1 MVQRVNSRIDLTTIY
16 SVPEFDPVFA
26 YDPEGKFEDLLKY
39 WQRMVKISHASGSG
53 LIELR
58 IHAFRP
64 EDALAI
70 AEIIVDESSIM
81 INELS
86 DIARIDT
93 TRYAEED
100 LALSLERLK
109 VARRKLSQ
117 FRSKNRIIN
126 PIADLQGQQ
135 GLINSL
141 EAQLADSFIS
151 LNLLKETA
159 SESDPRIEQ
168 AKRRI
173 TVIKTLIEQ
182 ERQKYSANTTA
193 QEGGAHDY
201 TTLVGEYES
210 LSVEVEYAQQA
221 YLATQTILDTARAE
235 AQRQSRYL
243 ATYTK
248 PRLAQSSL
256 YPERFLLSIV
266 TGVFLMMFWAISVL
280 VYYSLRDRR

>member
-1 MVQRVNSRIDLTTIY
+1 VLAPLSASVYYLYEISHDQYTSQVGFTVRSEDISSAQSLLGSLSSFSGGSSSSDTDILYEFIQSQTMVQRVNSRIDLTTIY

-126 PIADLQGQQ
+126 PIADLQG
-135 GLINSL
+135 
-141 EAQLADSFIS
+141 
-151 LNLLKETA
+151 
-159 SESDPRIEQ
+159 
-168 AKRRI
+168 
-173 TVIKTLIEQ
+173 
-182 ERQKYSANTTA
+182 
-193 QEGGAHDY
+193 
-201 TTLVGEYES
+201 
-210 LSVEVEYAQQA
+210 
-221 YLATQTILDTARAE
+221 
-235 AQRQSRYL
+235 
-243 ATYTK
+243 
-248 PRLAQSSL
+248 
-256 YPERFLLSIV
+256 
-266 TGVFLMMFWAISVL
+266 
-280 VYYSLRDRR
+280 